1 MRTLKELYDLVKSL
15 HWTGGY
21 IAPEY
26 IDENKQYL
34 PYKLEFY
41 KDLAFIVL
49 YREDE
54 FEIEKIIDNCIE
66 LQCNK
71 NGIYKIIYIDGAAL
85 GTFENEALWPIQYQI
100 IEFWRKGEMFVN
112 ES

>member
-1 MRTLKELYDLVKSL
+1 MRTLQELCELVKTL

-21 IAPEY
+21 ISDVY
-26 IDENKQYL
+26 IDANKQYL

-49 YREDE
+49 FKEDDNDG
-54 FEIEKIIDNCIE
+54 EKVIDNCVE

-71 NGIYKIIYIDGAAL
+71 NNIYKIISIDGAAL
-85 GTFENEALWPIQYQI
+85 GTFESERLWPIQYQL

-112 ES
+112 EY